1 MSDESNDSDII
12 VKRKQTSSSNRR
24 KRQRLLS
31 DASSENQDDVR
42 NQESERQTEDDD
54 DNSNHSL
61 LNGLDRDSPD
71 EITIIQRSS
80 TKSDNDLS
88 SGSSKRPIK
97 LPSDDEEPNLE
108 DDDEGSD
115 IDAADRED
123 AEIIEQ
129 LYDDEDDEPTQRSSA
144 ASKRVQGLRQSVVD
158 FFQTASAVDLE
169 SIPGVSKKKV
179 EQILIMRPILSWDDL
194 NLKIQNHKSAGIN
207 EDVVIN
213 AVKTMKSRSVVEK
226 LMNDCQKLA
235 QDIGQLVDRLPE
247 APQPKCIPNEMRL
260 TSYQLIGLNWL
271 ALLHNRGINGILADE
286 MGLGKTIQVIAFLAY
301 LRERCNLHRH
311 HLIIVPSS
319 TLDNWEREFDT
330 WCPDIKLLQY
340 YGTQDFRAQIR
351 HFVSRQ
357 PDEVDVVLTTYNIAQ
372 NPEDRKLFKK
382 IGFEYIIFDE
392 AHMLKNMKSGRYQG
406 LIKIKS
412 RRRILLT
419 GTPLQNNL
427 VELMSLLVF
436 TMPRMMMSKIAHVEA
451 LFSAASRDEG
461 GKTQFER
468 ERILQAKK
476 IMKPFV
482 LRRLKEEVLR
492 QLPQKSEKTIFVPMS
507 ENQKN
512 LYQKLENSLKREI
525 KDHKELLED
534 DNSFAED
541 SSEDVKKGAGMLM
554 AMRRLANHPLLTLNK
569 YNKTRLKEMADRM
582 LMEPTHHEANRD
594 LIYEDMSV
602 MHDYELHQLCKTYK
616 SIENYKL
623 SNDDIIDSGKFQQ
636 MDKLLNDLKD
646 AGHRCL
652 IFSQFTMML
661 DIMEEYMDIR
671 GFKYL
676 RLDGQTKVSDR
687 ITLID
692 EFNQDESVLAFLLS
706 TKAGGLG
713 INLTAANVVIIHDID
728 FNPYND
734 KQAEDRSHRLG
745 QTRNVMV
752 YKLISQNSIEEGMLD
767 IAKEKLRLGKNMSE
781 EEVENGTPAAR
792 DMRSLLRST
801 LKL

>member
-12 VKRKQTSSSNRR
+12 VIGKQTNSRRR

-31 DASSENQDDVR
+31 DNSENQEESVKGSPENQDENSNLSILSASHDDTDEITVVENIPAR
-42 NQESERQTEDDD
+42 SNGVSKSKKPVKIESDDEIIIGGDDD
-54 DNSNHSL
+54 D
-61 LNGLDRDSPD
+61 
-71 EITIIQRSS
+71 
-80 TKSDNDLS
+80 
-88 SGSSKRPIK
+88 
-97 LPSDDEEPNLE
+97 
-108 DDDEGSD
+108 DDDSD
-115 IDAADRED
+115 LDGVDRED
-123 AEIIEQ
+123 EAIIEQ
-129 LYDDEDDEPTQRSSA
+129 LYDDEDEDEGLTRKRSSA
-144 ASKRVQGLRQSVVD
+144 ANKRVQGLRENVVN
-158 FFQTASAVDLE
+158 FFQTASTIDLE

-179 EQILIMRPILSWDDL
+179 EQILTLRPILSWEDL
-194 NLKIQNHKSAGIN
+194 NVKIQNHKSSGIN

-213 AVKTMKSRSVVEK
+213 AVKTIKSRSVVEK

-235 QDIGQLVDRLPE
+235 QDIGQLVDKLPE
-247 APQPKCIPNEMRL
+247 APQPKCIPSGMKL

-271 ALLHNRGINGILADE
+271 VLLHNRGINGILADE

-301 LRERCNLHRH
+301 LRERLNLHRH

-340 YGTQDFRAQIR
+340 YGNQDYRAQIR
-351 HFVSRQ
+351 HFVARN

-372 NPEDRKLFKK
+372 NPEDRKLFKRL
-382 IGFEYIIFDE
+382 GFEYIIFDE

-427 VELMSLLVF
+427 IELMSLLVF
-436 TMPRMMMSKIAHVEA
+436 TMPRMLMSKISHVET

-461 GKTQFER
+461 GRTQFER
-468 ERILQAKK
+468 ERIEQAKK

-482 LRRLKEEVLR
+482 LRRLKEDVLR
-492 QLPQKSEKTIFVPMS
+492 QLPKKSEETILVAMS
-507 ENQKN
+507 ETQTK
-512 LYQKLENSLKREI
+512 LYKQLESSLKREI
-525 KDHKELLED
+525 KDHLEVLDD

-541 SSEDVKKGAGMLM
+541 SIEDVKKGSGMLM

-569 YNKTRLKEMADRM
+569 YTTTKLKQMASLM
-582 LMEPTHHEANRD
+582 LREPTHRDANKD
-594 LIYEDMSV
+594 LIFEDMSV
-602 MHDYELHQLCKTYK
+602 MHDYELHQLCKNFN
-616 SIENYKL
+616 SIEHFKL
-623 SNDDIIDSGKFQQ
+623 PNEDILDSGKFQQ
-636 MDKLLNDLKD
+636 LDKLLDNIKKS
-646 AGHRCL
+646 GQRCL

-661 DIMEEYMDIR
+661 DIMEEYMNIR
-671 GFKYL
+671 QFSYL

-692 EFNQDESVLAFLLS
+692 EFNNDSDILVFLLS

-713 INLTAANVVIIHDID
+713 INLTSASVVIIHDID

-745 QTRNVMV
+745 QTKNVTV
-752 YKLISQNSIEEGMLD
+752 YKLISKDSVEEGMLE

-781 EEVENGTPAAR
+781 QDGSQTLPPAK
-792 DMRSLLRST
+792 DMRCLLRSS